1 MKKLFKKFGRKEDG
15 AVSVDWIV
23 ITSAVVGMSAVA
35 FFTVEDA
42 SFALMEAAGGA
53 VAAENDFGE

>member
-1 MKKLFKKFGRKEDG
+1 MLSLLKNFCYDEQG
-15 AVSVDWIV
+15 AVSVDWVV
-23 ITSAVVGMSAVA
+23 ITAAVVGMSAVA

-53 VAAENDFGE
+53 VALQNDF

>member
-1 MKKLFKKFGRKEDG
+1 MLKFFDTFRKDEDG

-23 ITSAVVGMSAVA
+23 ITAAVVGMSAVA

-42 SFALMEAAGGA
+42 SFALMDAAGGA
-53 VAAENDFGE
+53 VAAENDF

>member
-1 MKKLFKKFGRKEDG
+1 MLEFLSRFGQSEDG

-23 ITSAVVGMSAVA
+23 ITAAVVGMSAVA

-42 SFALMEAAGGA
+42 SFALMDSAGGA
-53 VAAENDFGE
+53 VLAQDDF

>member
-1 MKKLFKKFGRKEDG
+1 MLKSFKTFRNEEDG

-23 ITSAVVGMSAVA
+23 ITAAVVGMSAVA

-42 SFALMEAAGGA
+42 SLALMDSAGGA
-53 VAAENDFGE
+53 VAAENDF